1 MKSVQ
6 INKIVSKF
14 NRVNRS
20 NKIKIICD
28 TKKIQKNYFIY
39 ELKLTY
45 TNKIDTISTFYI
57 EKKSGIIEQPL
68 PSNEY
73 EKLFVNLINNQ
84 DNNDTLDLPFSYDH
98 IEIKQIQKIHDE
110 KKFYIFSTHKETF
123 DYVTLYY
130 NLENKGYKALSI
142 FIDKVGIVEFSKTY
156 SNIEKKILQNTDII
170 NKLKQYNEFIEKYT
184 DEKKPYD

>member
-57 EKKSGIIEQPL
+57 EKKSGIIG
-68 PSNEY
+68 
-73 EKLFVNLINNQ
+73 NLSQVMNMK
-84 DNNDTLDLPFSYDH
+84 SY
-98 IEIKQIQKIHDE
+98 
-110 KKFYIFSTHKETF
+110 
-123 DYVTLYY
+123 L
-130 NLENKGYKALSI
+130 
-142 FIDKVGIVEFSKTY
+142 
-156 SNIEKKILQNTDII
+156 
-170 NKLKQYNEFIEKYT
+170 
-184 DEKKPYD
+184 

>member
-1 MKSVQ
+1 MEVSETKEKKMKSVQ

-84 DNNDTLDLPFSYDH
+84 DNDDTLDLPFSYDH
-98 IEIKQIQKIHDE
+98 IEIKQIQKMHDE
-110 KKFYIFSTHKETF
+110 KKLTVLKSFLEHKNIEFIQDTLIKTGFQYHKQMQSILRVEFFNETI
-123 DYVTLYY
+123 
-130 NLENKGYKALSI
+130 ENKKEVFAY
-142 FIDKVGIVEFSKTY
+142 Y
-156 SNIEKKILQNTDII
+156 
-170 NKLKQYNEFIEKYT
+170 
-184 DEKKPYD
+184 